1 MAFGFL
7 LEDGLEYSNPTTT
20 SSTSVVPDKGLN
32 RNITPNVIVSQFGDG
47 YQQRVANGINSINE
61 NYTLSFSNR
70 PKVEIDAIV
79 STLNTRKGVTA
90 FNFTLDDEQASGN
103 TVTIKVICQKWSV
116 VYAHNNNYT
125 LNATLKRVYEP

>member
-7 LEDGLEYSNPTTT
+7 LENGLEYSNPTTT

-32 RNITPNVIVSQFGDG
+32 RKISPKVLVSQFGDG
-47 YQQRVANGINSINE
+47 YQQRVADGINSLKE
-61 NYTLSFSNR
+61 DYTLSFSNR

-79 STLNTRKGVTA
+79 STLNTRKGVTP
-90 FNFTLDDEQASGN
+90 FDFTLDDEQASGN
-103 TVTIKVICQKWSV
+103 TRTIKVICAEWSV
-116 VYAHNNNYT
+116 AYAHNNNYS